1 MPIFD
6 LNVTLGRTAS
16 PAGASFET
24 PEQLLAEMQRL
35 RIDEAL
41 VCHAIALEAYVE
53 YGNALLIEQLRGHP
67 NLYPCWVMAPPAFG
81 DLPDAGAWVERARA
95 AGVRAVRLAPK
106 HSHYS
111 LAAWCTG
118 PLPGP
123 LERARLPVLL
133 DFGEHHW
140 SQSPIPW
147 NDVLDICRRFP
158 ELDVVVLGVS
168 VGDTRNSH
176 AALREA
182 ANLHLESHA
191 FALPGLYGLMARE
204 GWLERILFGTGMP
217 RCAGENRVFLLLH
230 SGLKQAGL
238 TAASWRNAH
247 RVLHIDAMPATDHL
261 RREPVNWPKGAVLDI
276 HAHYGSWEATSSPV
290 NRPEDI
296 VESMHRCGVH
306 KLIGSSFTAIHGETR
321 LGNEQTAHIVRK
333 YPDFLF
339 GYCVINPNFPGE
351 TAEELERCFD
361 GAENF
366 VGLKL
371 HCGLHGK
378 PVHDAGYAEAL
389 AYADEHA
396 LPVLVHAH
404 GDDNWTDTTQR
415 YPNAPFI
422 VAHACAWNGWEPEPP
437 VISLAGEIDNL
448 YLDVAGSA
456 AWRMG
461 LARLVARTGVR
472 KVLYGS
478 DYPMFDLAFEIGRV
492 AMADLSDLEKLA
504 IGGGNAARLFT
515 RLT

>member
-41 VCHAIALEAYVE
+41 VCHAIALEADVE

-118 PLPGP
+118 PLLGP

-230 SGLKQAGL
+230 SGLKQAGRPPR
-238 TAASWRNAH
+238 AG
-247 RVLHIDAMPATDHL
+247 AT
-261 RREPVNWPKGAVLDI
+261 PTGCF
-276 HAHYGSWEATSSPV
+276 TSTPC
-290 NRPEDI
+290 R
-296 VESMHRCGVH
+296 
-306 KLIGSSFTAIHGETR
+306 
-321 LGNEQTAHIVRK
+321 
-333 YPDFLF
+333 
-339 GYCVINPNFPGE
+339 
-351 TAEELERCFD
+351 
-361 GAENF
+361 
-366 VGLKL
+366 
-371 HCGLHGK
+371 
-378 PVHDAGYAEAL
+378 
-389 AYADEHA
+389 
-396 LPVLVHAH
+396 
-404 GDDNWTDTTQR
+404 QR
-415 YPNAPFI
+415 
-422 VAHACAWNGWEPEPP
+422 
-437 VISLAGEIDNL
+437 
-448 YLDVAGSA
+448 
-456 AWRMG
+456 
-461 LARLVARTGVR
+461 T
-472 KVLYGS
+472 
-478 DYPMFDLAFEIGRV
+478 
-492 AMADLSDLEKLA
+492 
-504 IGGGNAARLFT
+504 
-515 RLT
+515 